1 MVFAESGR
9 GIGSP
14 CVYSFVCKAFWVFA
28 AILPSE
34 YQFGLKWNHI
44 PINRNN
50 RNCRP
55 PCFQIV
61 SLWFHQRCLWL
72 CVCERHF
79 FDFLWKHV
87 LNVVRIKKA
96 VSAKMFCCC
105 CCCVTSVVSDSLRP
119 HRRQPTRL
127 LRPWD
132 FPGKST
138 GVGCHCLLREMLWTL
153 ANHLQS
159 ITQSRYLPY
168 RIQLSLSILRIGSRA
183 PVDTKICQCSSP
195 LHKTALYLH
204 NTYTQSYIYC
214 LLQCKWYA
222 NNCTYSLNA
231 TVITRHGTMDVS
243 KLGKE

>member
-9 GIGSP
+9 GISSP

-28 AILPSE
+28 AIVPSE

-55 PCFQIV
+55 PCFQII

-79 FDFLWKHV
+79 FDFLWRQV

-96 VSAKMFCCC
+96 VSA
-105 CCCVTSVVSDSLRP
+105 
-119 HRRQPTRL
+119 
-127 LRPWD
+127 
-132 FPGKST
+132 
-138 GVGCHCLLREMLWTL
+138 EMLWTL

-159 ITQSRYLPY
+159 IKQSKYLPY
-168 RIQLSLSILRIGSRA
+168 RIQLSLSILGIGSRA

-204 NTYTQSYIYC
+204 NTYSH
-214 LLQCKWYA
+214 L
-222 NNCTYSLNA
+222 
-231 TVITRHGTMDVS
+231 
-243 KLGKE
+243 

>member
-50 RNCRP
+50 RNYRP
-55 PCFQIV
+55 PCFQII

-72 CVCERHF
+72 CVCERDF
-79 FDFLWKHV
+79 FDFLWRQV

-96 VSAKMFCCC
+96 VSA
-105 CCCVTSVVSDSLRP
+105 
-119 HRRQPTRL
+119 
-127 LRPWD
+127 
-132 FPGKST
+132 
-138 GVGCHCLLREMLWTL
+138 EMLWTL

-159 ITQSRYLPY
+159 IKQSKYFPY
-168 RIQLSLSILRIGSRA
+168 RIQLSLSILGIGSRA

-204 NTYTQSYIYC
+204 NTYSH
-214 LLQCKWYA
+214 L
-222 NNCTYSLNA
+222 
-231 TVITRHGTMDVS
+231 
-243 KLGKE
+243 